1 VHRSAKFSVFW
12 CASVRGGVIFSGG
25 FFASLWQRANSFV
38 LFCLV
43 AVSCGVFV
51 SAANAD
57 QVTLKNGD
65 RLTGTIVKSDGKTL
79 LLKTDSAGEV
89 TLKWDAVSAIV
100 SSQPLSLQLKDGQI
114 VSGNVTTEDGKFE
127 VTTHDRGAVAAP
139 RDTVVAIRNA
149 EEESTYDR
157 LQHPRLTDFWSG
169 LLDTGL
175 SETRGN
181 SALLAF
187 NLAGKAARVTKRD
200 KISLYSTIVYATDDT
215 TPPSRTT
222 ANSIQGGA
230 RYDFNL
236 TPRLFAFGIADF
248 AYDEFQHLDLRSV
261 LGGGLGLHV
270 IKTDNT
276 TFDVF
281 AGGDYDHEKFSP
293 NPPLVLTDVTRNVA
307 EVDVGEELSWK
318 LNNRVS
324 LNERFSAFPNLSDIG
339 EYRFQFDATAATKL
353 KAWLS
358 WQITLSDRYLS
369 NPLPGLKSNDELLST
384 GLRLTFGKGAL

>member
-1 VHRSAKFSVFW
+1 MARPASCLAKGKQGRKNVRRSANLT
-12 CASVRGGVIFSGG
+12 
-25 FFASLWQRANSFV
+25 ASLCVWASIS
-38 LFCLV
+38 LFAL
-43 AVSCGVFV
+43 
-51 SAANAD
+51 AASAD

-79 LLKTDSAGEV
+79 LLKTDSAGDITV
-89 TLKWDAVSAIV
+89 KWDAVSAIV
-100 SSQPLSLQLKDGQI
+100 SSQPLSVQLNNGQV

-127 VTTHDRGAVAAP
+127 VATRDRGRIAAP

-149 EEESTYDR
+149 EEQSDYDR
-157 LQHPRLTDFWSG
+157 LQHPRITDLWSG

-187 NLAGKAARVTKRD
+187 SLAGKAARATTRNKL
-200 KISLYSTIVYATDDT
+200 SLYSNIVYATDNT
-215 TPPSRTT
+215 TLPGRTT

-230 RYDFNL
+230 RFDYNL
-236 TPRLFAFGIADF
+236 KPRLFVFAIADF

-261 LGGGLGLHV
+261 LGGGLGFHV
-270 IKTDNT
+270 IKTENT

-281 AGGDYDHEKFSP
+281 AGGDYDREKFSP
-293 NPPLVLTDVTRNVA
+293 NPPLVLANTTRNVA
-307 EVDVGEELSWK
+307 EIDAGEELSWK

-324 LNERFSAFPNLSDIG
+324 LNERFSVFPNLSDLG
-339 EYRFQFDATAATKL
+339 QYRFQFDATAATKL
-353 KAWLS
+353 KSWLS
-358 WQITLSDRYLS
+358 WQITVSDRYLS

>member
-1 VHRSAKFSVFW
+1 MRRST
-12 CASVRGGVIFSGG
+12 ILT
-25 FFASLWQRANSFV
+25 ASLCVWASIF
-38 LFCLV
+38 LL
-43 AVSCGVFV
+43 AL
-51 SAANAD
+51 AASAD

-65 RLTGTIVKSDGKTL
+65 RLTGTIVKSDGKSL

-89 TLKWDAVSAIV
+89 TVKWDAVSGIV
-100 SSQPLSLQLKDGQI
+100 SSQPLSVQLRNGQV

-127 VTTHDRGAVAAP
+127 VATRDRGEVAAP
-139 RDTVVAIRNA
+139 RDNVVAIRNA
-149 EEESTYDR
+149 AEQSDYDR
-157 LQHPRLTDFWSG
+157 LQHPRITDLWSG

-187 NLAGKAARVTKRD
+187 NLAGKAARVSTRN
-200 KISLYSTIVYATDDT
+200 KISLYSNIIYATDNT

-236 TPRLFAFGIADF
+236 KPRLFVFAIADF

-261 LGGGLGLHV
+261 LGGGLGYHV
-270 IKTDNT
+270 IKNENT

-281 AGGDYDHEKFSP
+281 AGGDYDREKFSP
-293 NPPLVLTDVTRNVA
+293 NPPLTLTNTTRNVA
-307 EVDVGEELSWK
+307 EVLAGEELGWK

-324 LNERFSAFPNLSDIG
+324 LNERFSAFPNLSDLG
-339 EYRFQFDATAATKL
+339 QYRFQFDATAATKL
-353 KAWLS
+353 KRWLS
-358 WQITLSDRYLS
+358 WQITVSDRYLS

>member
-1 VHRSAKFSVFW
+1 MRRSAILTASLCVWASVFLFTLD
-12 CASVRGGVIFSGG
+12 AS
-25 FFASLWQRANSFV
+25 
-38 LFCLV
+38 
-43 AVSCGVFV
+43 
-51 SAANAD
+51 AD

-65 RLTGTIVKSDGKTL
+65 RLTGTIVKSDGKSL

-89 TLKWDAVSAIV
+89 TVKWEAVSGIV
-100 SSQPLSLQLKDGQI
+100 SSQPLSVQLRNGQVI
-114 VSGNVTTEDGKFE
+114 SGNVTTEDGKFE
-127 VTTHDRGAVAAP
+127 VATRDRGQVAAQ
-139 RDTVVAIRNA
+139 RDNVVAIRNSA
-149 EEESTYDR
+149 EQSDYDR
-157 LQHPRLTDFWSG
+157 LQHPRITDLWSG

-187 NLAGKAARVTKRD
+187 NLAGKAARVTTRD
-200 KISLYSTIVYATDDT
+200 KISLYSNIIYATDNT

-230 RYDFNL
+230 GYDYNL
-236 TPRLFAFGIADF
+236 KPRLFVFAIADF

-261 LGGGLGLHV
+261 LGGGLGYHV
-270 IKTDNT
+270 IKNENT

-281 AGGDYDHEKFSP
+281 AGGDYDREKFSP
-293 NPPLVLTDVTRNVA
+293 NPPLTLTNTTRNVA
-307 EVDVGEELSWK
+307 EVLAGEELSWK

-324 LNERFSAFPNLSDIG
+324 LNERFSAFPNLSDLG
-339 EYRFQFDATAATKL
+339 QYRFQFDATAATKL
-353 KAWLS
+353 KRWLS
-358 WQITLSDRYLS
+358 WQITVSDRYLS

>member
-1 VHRSAKFSVFW
+1 MRRSAILTASLCVWASVFLFALD
-12 CASVRGGVIFSGG
+12 AS
-25 FFASLWQRANSFV
+25 
-38 LFCLV
+38 
-43 AVSCGVFV
+43 
-51 SAANAD
+51 AD

-65 RLTGTIVKSDGKTL
+65 RLTGTIVKSDGKSL

-89 TLKWDAVSAIV
+89 TVKWEAVSGIV
-100 SSQPLSLQLKDGQI
+100 SSQPLSVQLRNGQV

-127 VTTHDRGAVAAP
+127 VATPGRGRVAAP
-139 RDTVVAIRNA
+139 RGTVVAIRNSA
-149 EEESTYDR
+149 EQRGYDR
-157 LQHPRLTDFWSG
+157 LQHPRISDLWSG

-187 NLAGKAARVTKRD
+187 NLAGKAARVTTRD
-200 KISLYSTIVYATDDT
+200 KISLYSNIIYATDNT

-236 TPRLFAFGIADF
+236 KPRLFVFAIADF

-261 LGGGLGLHV
+261 LGGGLGYHV
-270 IKTDNT
+270 IKNENT

-281 AGGDYDHEKFSP
+281 AGGDYDREKFSP
-293 NPPLVLTDVTRNVA
+293 NPPLTLTNTTRNVA
-307 EVDVGEELSWK
+307 EVLAGEELSWK

-324 LNERFSAFPNLSDIG
+324 LNERFSAFPNLSDLG
-339 EYRFQFDATAATKL
+339 QYRFQFDATAATKL
-353 KAWLS
+353 KKWLS
-358 WQITLSDRYLS
+358 WQITVSDRYLS

>member
-1 VHRSAKFSVFW
+1 MRRSA
-12 CASVRGGVIFSGG
+12 ILT
-25 FFASLWQRANSFV
+25 ASLCVWASIF
-38 LFCLV
+38 LFTL
-43 AVSCGVFV
+43 
-51 SAANAD
+51 AASAD

-79 LLKTDSAGEV
+79 LLKTDSAGDITV
-89 TLKWDAVSAIV
+89 KWDAVSGIV
-100 SSQPLSLQLKDGQI
+100 SSQPLSVQLNNGQV

-127 VTTHDRGAVAAP
+127 VATRDRGQVAAP

-149 EEESTYDR
+149 AEQSDYDR
-157 LQHPRLTDFWSG
+157 LQHPRITDLWSG

-181 SALLAF
+181 SALLAL
-187 NLAGKAARVTKRD
+187 NLAGKAARVAKRN
-200 KISLYSTIVYATDDT
+200 KLSLYSNIIYATDNT

-230 RYDFNL
+230 RYDYNL
-236 TPRLFAFGIADF
+236 KPRLFVFAIADF

-270 IKTDNT
+270 IKTENT

-281 AGGDYDHEKFSP
+281 AGGDYDREKFSP
-293 NPPLVLTDVTRNVA
+293 NPPLVLTNTTRNVA
-307 EVDVGEELSWK
+307 EIDAGEELSSK

-324 LNERFSAFPNLSDIG
+324 LNERFSAFPNLSDLG
-339 EYRFQFDATAATKL
+339 QYRFQFDATAATKL
-353 KAWLS
+353 MSWLS
-358 WQITLSDRYLS
+358 WQITVSDRYLS

>member
-1 VHRSAKFSVFW
+1 VRRSAILTASLCVWASVFLFTLD
-12 CASVRGGVIFSGG
+12 AS
-25 FFASLWQRANSFV
+25 
-38 LFCLV
+38 
-43 AVSCGVFV
+43 
-51 SAANAD
+51 AD

-65 RLTGTIVKSDGKTL
+65 RLTGTIVKSDGKSL

-89 TLKWDAVSAIV
+89 TVKWDAVSGIV
-100 SSQPLSLQLKDGQI
+100 SSQPLSVQLRNGQVI
-114 VSGNVTTEDGKFE
+114 SGNVTTEDGKFE
-127 VTTHDRGAVAAP
+127 VATRDRGQVAAP
-139 RDTVVAIRNA
+139 RGNVVAIRNA
-149 EEESTYDR
+149 AEQSDYDR
-157 LQHPRLTDFWSG
+157 LQHPRITDLWSG

-187 NLAGKAARVTKRD
+187 NLAGKAARVSTRN
-200 KISLYSTIVYATDDT
+200 KISLYSNIIYATDNT

-236 TPRLFAFGIADF
+236 KPRLFVFAIADF

-261 LGGGLGLHV
+261 LGGGLGYHV
-270 IKTDNT
+270 IKNENT

-281 AGGDYDHEKFSP
+281 AGGDYDREKFSP
-293 NPPLVLTDVTRNVA
+293 NPPLTLTNTTRNVA
-307 EVDVGEELSWK
+307 EVLAGEELSWK

-324 LNERFSAFPNLSDIG
+324 LNERFSAFPNLSDLG
-339 EYRFQFDATAATKL
+339 QYRFQFDATAATKL
-353 KAWLS
+353 KRWLS
-358 WQITLSDRYLS
+358 WQITVSDRYLS

>member
-1 VHRSAKFSVFW
+1 MRRSA
-12 CASVRGGVIFSGG
+12 ILT
-25 FFASLWQRANSFV
+25 ASLCVWASIF
-38 LFCLV
+38 LFALD
-43 AVSCGVFV
+43 AS
-51 SAANAD
+51 AD

-65 RLTGTIVKSDGKTL
+65 RLTGTIVKSDGKSL
-79 LLKTDSAGEV
+79 LLKTDSAGEITV
-89 TLKWDAVSAIV
+89 KWEAVSGIV
-100 SSQPLSLQLKDGQI
+100 SSQPLSVQLRNGQVI
-114 VSGNVTTEDGKFE
+114 SGNVTTEDGKFE
-127 VTTHDRGAVAAP
+127 VATRDRGQVAAP
-139 RDTVVAIRNA
+139 RDNVVAIRNA
-149 EEESTYDR
+149 AEQSDYDR
-157 LQHPRLTDFWSG
+157 LQHPRITDLWSG

-187 NLAGKAARVTKRD
+187 NLAGKAARVSKRN
-200 KISLYSTIVYATDDT
+200 KISLYSNIIYATDNT

-236 TPRLFAFGIADF
+236 KPRLFVFAIADF

-261 LGGGLGLHV
+261 LGGGLGYHV
-270 IKTDNT
+270 IKNENT

-281 AGGDYDHEKFSP
+281 AGGDYDREKFSP
-293 NPPLVLTDVTRNVA
+293 NPPLTLTNTTRNVA
-307 EVDVGEELSWK
+307 EVLAGEELGWK

-324 LNERFSAFPNLSDIG
+324 LNERFSAFTNLSDLG
-339 EYRFQFDATAATKL
+339 QYRFQFDATAATKL
-353 KAWLS
+353 KRWLS
-358 WQITLSDRYLS
+358 WQITVSDRYLS

>member
-1 VHRSAKFSVFW
+1 LFALA
-12 CASVRGGVIFSGG
+12 AS
-25 FFASLWQRANSFV
+25 
-38 LFCLV
+38 
-43 AVSCGVFV
+43 
-51 SAANAD
+51 AD

-65 RLTGTIVKSDGKTL
+65 RLTGRIVKSDGKSL
-79 LLKTDSAGEV
+79 LLKTDSAGEITV
-89 TLKWDAVSAIV
+89 KWEAVSGIV
-100 SSQPLSLQLKDGQI
+100 SSQPLSVQLRNGQV

-127 VTTHDRGAVAAP
+127 VATRDRGQVAAP
-139 RDTVVAIRNA
+139 RDNVVAIRNA
-149 EEESTYDR
+149 AEQSDYDR
-157 LQHPRLTDFWSG
+157 LQHPRITDLWSG

-187 NLAGKAARVTKRD
+187 NLAGKAARVSTRD
-200 KISLYSTIVYATDDT
+200 KISLYSNIIYATDNT

-236 TPRLFAFGIADF
+236 KPRLFVFAIADF

-261 LGGGLGLHV
+261 LGGGLGYHV
-270 IKTDNT
+270 IKNENT

-281 AGGDYDHEKFSP
+281 AGGDYDREKFSP
-293 NPPLVLTDVTRNVA
+293 NPPLTLTNTTRNVA
-307 EVDVGEELSWK
+307 EVLAGEELSWK

-324 LNERFSAFPNLSDIG
+324 LNERFSAFPNLSDLG
-339 EYRFQFDATAATKL
+339 QYRFQFDATAATKL
-353 KAWLS
+353 KRWLS
-358 WQITLSDRYLS
+358 WQVTVSDRYLS

>member
-1 VHRSAKFSVFW
+1 VRRSA
-12 CASVRGGVIFSGG
+12 ILT
-25 FFASLWQRANSFV
+25 ASLCVWASIF
-38 LFCLV
+38 LFAV
-43 AVSCGVFV
+43 AVS
-51 SAANAD
+51 AD

-79 LLKTDSAGEV
+79 LLKTDSAGDV
-89 TLKWDAVSAIV
+89 TVKWDAVSAIV
-100 SSQPLSLQLKDGQI
+100 SSQPLSVQLKSGQI

-127 VTTHDRGAVAAP
+127 VATRDRGQVAAP

-149 EEESTYDR
+149 AEQSDYDR
-157 LQHPRLTDFWSG
+157 LQHPRLTDLWSG

-187 NLAGKAARVTKRD
+187 NLAGKAARVTTRD
-200 KISLYSTIVYATDDT
+200 KLSLYSNIVYATDNT

-230 RYDFNL
+230 RFDYNL
-236 TPRLFAFGIADF
+236 RPRLFVFAIADF

-261 LGGGLGLHV
+261 FGGGLGYHV
-270 IKTDNT
+270 IKSANT

-281 AGGDYDHEKFSP
+281 AGGDYDREKFSP
-293 NPPLVLTDVTRNVA
+293 NPPLVLTNTTRNVA
-307 EVDVGEELSWK
+307 EIDVGEELSWK

-324 LNERFSAFPNLSDIG
+324 LNERFSMFPNLSDLG
-339 EYRFQFDATAATKL
+339 QYRFQFDATAATKL
-353 KAWLS
+353 KTWLS
-358 WQITLSDRYLS
+358 WQITVSDRYLS

>member
-1 VHRSAKFSVFW
+1 VRRSA
-12 CASVRGGVIFSGG
+12 ILT
-25 FFASLWQRANSFV
+25 ASLCVWASIF
-38 LFCLV
+38 LLTLD
-43 AVSCGVFV
+43 AS
-51 SAANAD
+51 AD

-65 RLTGTIVKSDGKTL
+65 RLTGRIVKSDGKSL

-89 TLKWDAVSAIV
+89 TVKWDAVSGIV
-100 SSQPLSLQLKDGQI
+100 SSQPLSVQLRNGQV

-127 VTTHDRGAVAAP
+127 VATRDRGRVAAP
-139 RDTVVAIRNA
+139 RDNVVAIRNA
-149 EEESTYDR
+149 AEQSDYDR
-157 LQHPRLTDFWSG
+157 LQHPRITDLWSG

-187 NLAGKAARVTKRD
+187 NLAGKAARVSRRN
-200 KISLYSTIVYATDDT
+200 KISLYSNIIYATDNT

-236 TPRLFAFGIADF
+236 KPRLFVFAIADF

-261 LGGGLGLHV
+261 LGGGLGYHV
-270 IKTDNT
+270 IKNENT

-281 AGGDYDHEKFSP
+281 AGGDYDREKFSP
-293 NPPLVLTDVTRNVA
+293 NPPLTLTNTTRNVA
-307 EVDVGEELSWK
+307 EVLAGEELSWK

-324 LNERFSAFPNLSDIG
+324 LNERFSAFPNLSDLG
-339 EYRFQFDATAATKL
+339 QYRFQFDATAATKL
-353 KAWLS
+353 KKWLS
-358 WQITLSDRYLS
+358 WQVTVSDRYLS

>member
-1 VHRSAKFSVFW
+1 MHRSANLIAWLCVLAALS
-12 CASVRGGVIFSGG
+12 CIF
-25 FFASLWQRANSFV
+25 
-38 LFCLV
+38 V
-43 AVSCGVFV
+43 A
-51 SAANAD
+51 AANAD

-65 RLTGTIVKSDGKTL
+65 RITGTIVKSDGKTL

-100 SSQPLSLQLKDGQI
+100 SSQPLSLQLQNGQI

-127 VTTHDRGAVAAP
+127 VATPDRSAVAAP
-139 RDTVVAIRNA
+139 RDSVVAIRNA

-181 SALLAF
+181 SALTAF
-187 NLAGKAARVTKRD
+187 NLAGKAARVTTRD
-200 KISLYSTIVYATDDT
+200 KISLYSTVVYATDNT
-215 TPPSRTT
+215 TPPKRTT

-230 RYDFNL
+230 RYDYNL

-270 IKTDNT
+270 IKTENT

-281 AGGDYDHEKFSP
+281 AGGDYDREKFSA
-293 NPPLVLTDVTRNVA
+293 NPPLVLTSSTRNVA
-307 EVDVGEELSWK
+307 EVDLGEELSWK

-324 LNERFSAFPNLSDIG
+324 LNERFSAFPNLSDFG
-339 EYRFQFDATAATKL
+339 QYRFQFDATAATKL
-353 KAWLS
+353 KNWLS
-358 WQITLSDRYLS
+358 WQVTVSDRYLS
-369 NPLPGLKSNDELLST
+369 DPLLGLKGNDELLST

>member
-1 VHRSAKFSVFW
+1 MRRST
-12 CASVRGGVIFSGG
+12 ILT
-25 FFASLWQRANSFV
+25 ASLCVWASIF
-38 LFCLV
+38 LFTLD
-43 AVSCGVFV
+43 AS
-51 SAANAD
+51 AD

-65 RLTGTIVKSDGKTL
+65 RLTGTIVKSDGKSL
-79 LLKTDSAGEV
+79 LLKTDSAGEITV
-89 TLKWDAVSAIV
+89 KWEAVSGIV
-100 SSQPLSLQLKDGQI
+100 SSQPLSVQLRNGQV

-127 VTTHDRGAVAAP
+127 VATRDRGEVAAP
-139 RDTVVAIRNA
+139 RDNVVAIRNA
-149 EEESTYDR
+149 AEQSDYDR
-157 LQHPRLTDFWSG
+157 LQHPRITDLWSG

-187 NLAGKAARVTKRD
+187 NLAGKAARVSTRN
-200 KISLYSTIVYATDDT
+200 KISLYSNIIYATDNT

-236 TPRLFAFGIADF
+236 KPRLFVFAIADF

-261 LGGGLGLHV
+261 LGGGLGYHV
-270 IKTDNT
+270 IKNENT

-281 AGGDYDHEKFSP
+281 AGGDYDREKFSP
-293 NPPLVLTDVTRNVA
+293 NPPLTLTNTTRNVA
-307 EVDVGEELSWK
+307 EVLAGEELSWK

-324 LNERFSAFPNLSDIG
+324 LNERFSAFPNLSDLG
-339 EYRFQFDATAATKL
+339 QYRFQFDATAATKL
-353 KAWLS
+353 KRWLS
-358 WQITLSDRYLS
+358 WQITVSDRYLS
-369 NPLPGLKSNDELLST
+369 NPLSGLKSNDELLST